1 MKQRIRLTEGQ
12 LHRIIDES
20 VRNVLTEL
28 DWKTY
33 ASAERKV
40 ADLLKN
46 HKHFRP
52 YDDRAAFIKKAE
64 EEYQKTLPKGVWTAG
79 PEYFID
85 QIDRGGRAD
94 DYGSGTLYFDN
105 DDYSLDD
112 FGKALSGRN
121 SVMDFYN
128 GKYEYEPKG
137 RGWHLKD
144 EMK

>member
-1 MKQRIRLTEGQ
+1 MDG
-12 LHRIIDES
+12 
-20 VRNVLTEL
+20 
-28 DWKTY
+28 W
-33 ASAERKV
+33 
-40 ADLLKN
+40 
-46 HKHFRP
+46 
-52 YDDRAAFIKKAE
+52 
-64 EEYQKTLPKGVWTAG
+64 

-128 GKYEYEPKG
+128 GKWAWKKCSNFFPAHFYYVILLILFFYTEHKP
-137 RGWHLKD
+137 
-144 EMK
+144 

>member
-46 HKHFRP
+46 HKNFRP
-52 YDDRAAFIKKAE
+52 YDARAAFIKKAE

-121 SVMDFYN
+121 SVKDFYN

-144 EMK
+144 EVD

>member
-46 HKHFRP
+46 HKNFRP
-52 YDDRAAFIKKAE
+52 YDARASFIKKAE
-64 EEYQKTLPKGVWTAG
+64 EEYQKNLPKGVWTAG

-85 QIDRGGRAD
+85 QIDRDGRAD

-112 FGKALSGRN
+112 FGTALSGRN

-137 RGWHLKD
+137 RGWHLKR
-144 EMK
+144 